1 MIEYL
6 ISAILILLF
15 MYLLVGGCL
24 WFKARYRIVFRV
36 IKKTPMNEWSRM
48 PGGGCGP
55 VGDLDVDDFL
65 GTDDY
70 LSSAEE
76 TRSASHFGMAQLP
89 GIFSRRLQK
98 R

>member
-6 ISAILILLF
+6 ICAILILLF

-36 IKKTPMNEWSRM
+36 IKKAPANEWSRM

-55 VGDLDVDDFL
+55 VDEYGFDDVLD
-65 GTDDY
+65 
-70 LSSAEE
+70 SAEE
-76 TRSASHFGMAQLP
+76 TRSASQFGMARLP
-89 GIFSRRLQK
+89 GIFSRRYQK